1 MAGGGDTVRESAGRE
16 LRDAFAACRGGFFA
30 VALFSLFINLLML
43 VTPLYMLQ
51 LFDRVLGSRSTD
63 TLVVLTIITVL
74 ALLTMA
80 GLMVVRGRIL
90 VWIGT
95 WIDRRIGGSV
105 LAAGIEGA
113 VIGREP
119 SVQGLRDVSTV
130 RSFLTGAG
138 IFPLMDAPW
147 TPIFI
152 VIVFL
157 LHPTLGWISLIGAGI
172 LFALA
177 LINELATRKLLA
189 RSAGASIHSLQ
200 QAEAAVNNADAI
212 QAMGMAPNLIQRWQ
226 RQNAETVAL
235 QARAGNRSGA
245 ITLASKFIR
254 LLLQISMLG
263 AGAWLVL
270 KGEITP
276 GVMIAGSILMARA
289 LSPVEQA
296 IGTWRSAVSARDA
309 FKRVKNLLASMP
321 ANPASMPLPTP
332 SGNISVEGLAYVHPG
347 ASDPAL
353 RGIAF
358 ELKAGEAMG
367 LIGPSAS
374 GKTTLARLVVG
385 NLTPRAGHARLDGMD
400 VAQWMSV
407 DKGQHIGYLPQDVD
421 LFGGTVRE
429 NIARMSEGD
438 TDQII
443 AAATQAG
450 VHDLIM
456 RLPKGYETEIG
467 KGGATLSGGER
478 QRIAL
483 ARALYGNP
491 KLIILDEPNASLDSE
506 GEAALVDA
514 LKGLNENKVTMIVIA
529 HRPSILRYMDKVLV
543 LREGTMS
550 AFGLRDEILPAVTPS
565 KSEESAPRAG

>member
-1 MAGGGDTVRESAGRE
+1 
-16 LRDAFAACRGGFFA
+16 
-30 VALFSLFINLLML
+30 
-43 VTPLYMLQ
+43 
-51 LFDRVLGSRSTD
+51 
-63 TLVVLTIITVL
+63 
-74 ALLTMA
+74 MA
-80 GLMVVRGRIL
+80 GLMIVRGRIL

-105 LAAGIEGA
+105 LAAGIESA

-157 LHPTLGWISLIGAGI
+157 LHPMLGWISLIGAGI

-177 LINELATRKLLA
+177 LVNELATRKLLA

-200 QAEAAVNNADAI
+200 QAEAAVNNADTI
-212 QAMGMAPNLIQRWQ
+212 LAMGMAPNLIQRWQ
-226 RQNAETVAL
+226 QQNAETVAL

-245 ITLASKFIR
+245 ITSASKFFR

-263 AGAWLVL
+263 TGAWLVL
-270 KGEITP
+270 EGEITP

-296 IGTWRSAVSARDA
+296 IGTGRAAVSGRDA
-309 FKRVKNLLASMP
+309 FRRVKNLLASMP
-321 ANPASMPLPTP
+321 ANPATMPLPTP

-347 ASDPAL
+347 ASDPVL

-374 GKTTLARLVVG
+374 GKTTLARLLVG

-400 VAQWMSV
+400 VAQWVSV
-407 DKGQHIGYLPQDVD
+407 DKGQHIGYLPQDVE

-429 NIARMSEGD
+429 NIARMTEGD

-443 AAATQAG
+443 AAAKQAG
-450 VHDLIM
+450 VHELIM
-456 RLPKGYETEIG
+456 RLPKGYETGIG
-467 KGGATLSGGER
+467 KGGAILSGGER

-483 ARALYGNP
+483 ARALSMG
-491 KLIILDEPNASLDSE
+491 IPN
-506 GEAALVDA
+506 
-514 LKGLNENKVTMIVIA
+514 
-529 HRPSILRYMDKVLV
+529 
-543 LREGTMS
+543 
-550 AFGLRDEILPAVTPS
+550 
-565 KSEESAPRAG
+565 

>member
-1 MAGGGDTVRESAGRE
+1 MSGPAREE
-16 LRDAFAACRGGFFA
+16 LRDALSACRGGFFA

-63 TLVVLTIITVL
+63 TLIILTIITIL

-80 GLMVVRGRIL
+80 GLMVLRGRIL

-95 WIDRRIGGSV
+95 WVDRRIGGSV
-105 LAAGIEGA
+105 LAAGIEQA
-113 VIGREP
+113 MVGREP

-130 RSFLTGAG
+130 RTFLTGTG

-157 LHPTLGWISLIGAGI
+157 LHPLLGWISLIGASI

-177 LINELATRKLLA
+177 LVNELATRKLLA

-200 QAEAAVNNADAI
+200 QAETAVNNADAI
-212 QAMGMAPNLIQRWQ
+212 LAMGMAPNLIHRWQ
-226 RQNAETVAL
+226 QQNAETIAL
-235 QARAGNRSGA
+235 QARASNRSGA
-245 ITLASKFIR
+245 ITSASKFTR

-270 KGEITP
+270 QGEITP

-289 LSPVEQA
+289 LAPVEQA
-296 IGTWRSAVSARDA
+296 IGTWRSATSARDA
-309 FKRVKNLLASMP
+309 FKRVKNLLASL
-321 ANPASMPLPTP
+321 PASSATMPLPP
-332 SGNISVEGLAYVHPG
+332 PAGNISTEGLAYVHPG
-347 ASDPAL
+347 ASDPVI
-353 RGIAF
+353 RGITF
-358 ELKAGEAMG
+358 ELKAGEALG

-374 GKTTLARLVVG
+374 GKTTLARLLVG
-385 NLTPRAGHARLDGMD
+385 NLVPRAGHARLDGMD
-400 VAQWMSV
+400 VAQWASV
-407 DKGQHIGYLPQDVD
+407 DRGQHVGYLPQDIE
-421 LFGGTVRE
+421 LFGGTVRD

-443 AAATQAG
+443 KAAKLAG
-450 VHDLIM
+450 VHELIM

-483 ARALYGNP
+483 ARALYGDP

-514 LKGLNENKVTMIVIA
+514 LRGLSENKVTMVVIA

-543 LREGTMS
+543 LRDGAMQ
-550 AFGLRDEILPAVTPS
+550 AFGLRDEILSAVATPGDQ
-565 KSEESAPRAG
+565 ESAPRAG